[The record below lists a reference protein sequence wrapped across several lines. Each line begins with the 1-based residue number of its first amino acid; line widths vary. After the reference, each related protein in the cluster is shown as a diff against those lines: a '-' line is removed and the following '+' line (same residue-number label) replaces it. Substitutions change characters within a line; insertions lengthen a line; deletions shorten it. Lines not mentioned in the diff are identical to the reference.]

1 METVTTLSIVWTA
14 VLLVCLALLINSARV
29 SIDPEPHAA

>member
-14 VLLVCLALLINSARV
+14 VLLICLALLINISQR
-29 SIDPEPHAA
+29 E